1 MVIRCG
7 GMTDRLMMDGTVVRT
22 RSCNYG
28 CRSNVGW
35 GRRGGMHRGNM
46 MVSVRVRRALVGWQG
61 IVRGVFMGGGQVVR
75 WRRSTVDKRVQSD

>member
-1 MVIRCG
+1 
-7 GMTDRLMMDGTVVRT
+7 MTDRLMMDGTVVWT

-35 GRRGGMHRGNM
+35 GRRDNM
-46 MVSVRVRRALVGWQG
+46 VVSVRVRGALVGWQG